1 LIGVGG
7 AAALAYV
14 IYWALNGLGDPFDV
28 RAYYD
33 VNLADPY
40 LQQDL
45 NGGAFLYTPPF
56 ALFGAVLHLLP
67 FELVVTA
74 WRLGQSA
81 SLLLLAGPFAA
92 FAVFT
97 YPVASELNLGN
108 VNLYIALAAVVG
120 LRWPAVWS
128 FVLITKPSCGVGL
141 LWFVARRDWR
151 ALRTA
156 LVVTAGF
163 VVASLILIPSAWIG
177 YFTLLMNPAPTL
189 DGMPVLW
196 LRLPMAAVVVVVGSV
211 RNWRPAIVIAA
222 WLGLPVW
229 HPVSP
234 AVLVGVAAFMW
245 QGPLVDRAGWAGGL
259 PSRWR
264 LPKRLQFLPTA
275 VGLASSPAEGAS
287 RLSQGSER
295 PDLTDPR

>member
-1 LIGVGG
+1 MSWRRLVRDLLIAVGG
-7 AAALAYV
+7 ATALAFV
-14 IYWALNGLGDPFDV
+14 IYWALNGLGQPYDL

-33 VNLADPY
+33 VNLTDPY
-40 LQQDL
+40 RQQDL
-45 NGGAFLYTPPF
+45 ATGAFLYTPPF

-163 VVASLILIPSAWIG
+163 VVP
-177 YFTLLMNPAPTL
+177 
-189 DGMPVLW
+189 
-196 LRLPMAAVVVVVGSV
+196 
-211 RNWRPAIVIAA
+211 
-222 WLGLPVW
+222 
-229 HPVSP
+229 
-234 AVLVGVAAFMW
+234 
-245 QGPLVDRAGWAGGL
+245 
-259 PSRWR
+259 
-264 LPKRLQFLPTA
+264 
-275 VGLASSPAEGAS
+275 ASS
-287 RLSQGSER
+287 
-295 PDLTDPR
+295 